1 MEFALLFGILPI
13 ISIALLFVK
22 DTNRPRKLILNIL
35 LLLNAFVFLVP
46 MLAAYLSTAE
56 GESMF
61 NENTGGGAYLW
72 FYMFLLPLCGL
83 ALLVLGIL
91 KVVFALSSKK

>member
-1 MEFALLFGILPI
+1 MEFVILFGILPL
-13 ISIALLFVK
+13 ISIGLLFLK
-22 DTNRPRKLILNIL
+22 DTNKRRRLIINILLILNAL
-35 LLLNAFVFLVP
+35 VFTLP
-46 MLAAYLSTAE
+46 MLAAYLSTPE

-83 ALLVLGIL
+83 ALFVLLIL
-91 KVVFALSSKK
+91 KIVFAFTSKK

>member
-1 MEFALLFGILPI
+1 MEFALLFGILPLV
-13 ISIALLFVK
+13 SIGLLFIK
-22 DTNRPRKLILNIL
+22 DANKKRRIILNIL
-35 LLLNAFVFLVP
+35 LILNAIVFTLP

-72 FYMFLLPLCGL
+72 FYMFLLPLCGFVL
-83 ALLVLGIL
+83 FVLLIL
-91 KVVFALSSKK
+91 KIVFAYVPKK